1 MKNILIIED
10 DRLIRWSLKE
20 LFTKDNHQIKTA
32 SSVEEALFHAQKKS
46 YQLICTD
53 LELKEEL
60 RIDLLAKLKDRQ
72 PNAKIIILS
81 ALNRQVI
88 EKKLG
93 EIKVDAILEKP
104 FSGDKI
110 RILANDL
117 LKNANRLIKTNDK
130 EVKTAHEKAT

>member
-20 LFTKDNHQIKTA
+20 LFTKDNHQIDTA
-32 SSVEEALFHAQKKS
+32 SSAEEALFQAKKKS
-46 YQLICTD
+46 YQLICSD

-60 RIDLLAKLKDRQ
+60 RIDLLAKLKNMQ
-72 PNAKIIILS
+72 PKAKIIILS

-93 EIKVDAILEKP
+93 DIKVDAILEKP
-104 FSGDKI
+104 FTGDKI
-110 RILANDL
+110 RVLANNL
-117 LKNANRLIKTNDK
+117 LKNTNRSIKTNDK